1 MNDSL
6 AALDLPK
13 SLLDRILCRASDYS
27 DSIPKNNNKDKAL
40 SFVLYLPTVVLRH
53 RHNPAFALACRLANH
68 HNLPVIVLCTTL
80 DDHHLSRTPVNHHA
94 ISMTARRLAFSLE
107 ALQSSCPE
115 WERHGAGVAIRVHGP
130 GARTPHHLTLI
141 HQAAEVVTDEPFI
154 EPFRMYMRKIVHAC
168 QTAKIPCW
176 SVDGSTT
183 VPPKSL
189 LTLVAHKDG
198 DVTFSGAPAKAWMWE
213 KTTDPFRKAQV
224 YGTVRD
230 GHLDAPLLQN
240 RLPANFIL
248 ATTTSDTEPF
258 QERVSKAIPTNW
270 KNIKT
275 PCPGQRPW
283 TVEELVAIHTKEW
296 VMTSWPGADT
306 SVPPCVQTNGSLEAA
321 KKRWKQF
328 LQTQLKSYA
337 KRRNLIMDPHAVS
350 RMSCYLNMGI
360 ISIMDVVHDVW
371 QAQSSQ
377 VGCTQGCRKFLDEVV
392 KWREIGYVH
401 TFASPHFPTA
411 VQDIPKWAHAYLERQ
426 QISSAGG
433 YGYEQLESATT
444 QDEKWNAMQ
453 NYLIETGELHNN
465 ARMTWGKT
473 VVHWQAT
480 KFTPEDVLWQM
491 CCLNDRFALDG
502 LSPPSYA
509 GLLWCFGWCDKPGSG
524 GSVST
529 KWAHRYRAGPSA
541 FGTAKEALYNGDSSP
556 SSSGEHTA
564 GEPPKKKTKHEGIS
578 SKSPSSMAITS
589 YFSSVP
595 KNTHTSNIFD

>member
-13 SLLDRILCRASDYS
+13 SLHDRIMCRASDDDS
-27 DSIPKNNNKDKAL
+27 DSIPNNKDK
-40 SFVLYLPTVVLRH
+40 SFILYLPTVVLRH

-68 HNLPVIVLCTTL
+68 NNLPVVVLCTTL
-80 DDHHLSRTPVNHHA
+80 DDCHLSRTPINHHA

-115 WERHGAGVAIRVHGP
+115 WEQHGAGVSVRVHGP
-130 GARTPHHLTLI
+130 AARTPHHLTLI
-141 HQAAEVVTDEPFI
+141 HQAAAVVTDEPFV
-154 EPFRMYMRKIVHAC
+154 EPFRTYMTRIVHTC
-168 QTAKIPCW
+168 QAAKIPCW

-189 LTLVAHKDG
+189 LKVVAQKDG
-198 DVTFSGAPAKAWMWE
+198 DVTFSGAPAKAWRWE

-240 RLPANFIL
+240 KLPVNFIL
-248 ATTTSDTEPF
+248 ATMTSDTKPEPF
-258 QERVSKAIPTNW
+258 QEKVFKAIPANW

-283 TVEELVAIHTKEW
+283 TVEELIAIHAKEW

-306 SVPPCVQTNGSLEAA
+306 SVPPCVQTSGSSEAA

-328 LQTQLKSYA
+328 VQTHLKSYA

-377 VGCTQGCRKFLDEVV
+377 TGCTEGCRKFLDEVI

-401 TFASPHFPTA
+401 TFASPHFPA
-411 VQDIPKWAHAYLERQ
+411 VQAIPKWAHASLGRQ
-426 QISSAGG
+426 QGSSAAG

-453 NYLIETGELHNN
+453 DYLIETGELHNN
-465 ARMTWGKT
+465 VRMTWGKT

-480 KFTPEDVLWQM
+480 KFTPEEVLWQM

-509 GLLWCFGWCDKPGSG
+509 GLLWCFGWCDEPVG

-529 KWAHRYRAGPSA
+529 KWAYRYRAGPSA
-541 FGTAKEALYNGDSSP
+541 FLKAKEALYNGDSP
-556 SSSGEHTA
+556 PRSSGEKKE
-564 GEPPKKKTKHEGIS
+564 GEPPKKKTKHEGT
-578 SKSPSSMAITS
+578 SKSPSSKAITS
-589 YFSSVP
+589 YFSPVP
-595 KNTHTSNIFD
+595 KNTNTSKIFG